1 MGVEV
6 APQPI
11 LGPIMRFAVESDLD
25 YEVKSPTVFV
35 LNVEASALHR
45 QRIIREKLTLTP
57 AYAIERFAEDEG
69 GSRFLRVTADPGPF
83 HVAYR
88 GEVEMNMIDAAP
100 ERIPEWPVGEL
111 PLDILPYLNPS
122 RFCQSDLLGRFARRE
137 FADLE
142 PGHTRVTAI
151 CNWIYEHVDYVRG
164 SSDAQTSAYDTMV
177 LRAGVCRDFAH
188 LGITFCRALNIPA
201 RFASGYAWQLDP
213 PDFHAVFEAYLGGEW
228 YLFDATRQAA
238 LQGLV
243 RIGVG
248 RDAADAAFATIYGE
262 AEFKGMSVGIERTD
276 AAIEE
281 QPTIRAVGVS

>member
-1 MGVEV
+1 
-6 APQPI
+6 
-11 LGPIMRFAVESDLD
+11 MRFAVQCSLE
-25 YEVKSPTVFV
+25 YEVKSPSVFI
-35 LNVEASALHR
+35 LNLEAAALHR
-45 QRIIREKLTLTP
+45 QRIVAETLKLTP
-57 AYAIERFAEDEG
+57 SYPIERFADDEG
-69 GSRFLRVTADPGPF
+69 GSRFFRVIAKPGRF
-83 HVAYR
+83 HVAYQS
-88 GEVEMNMIDAAP
+88 EVEVNMIEKDPAD
-100 ERIPEWPVGEL
+100 IPEVPVSDI

-137 FADLE
+137 FGDIA
-142 PGHTRVTAI
+142 PGHARVTAI
-151 CNWIYEHVDYVRG
+151 CNWIHDHVDYVRG

-201 RFASGYAWQLDP
+201 RFASGYAWRLEP

-248 RDAADAAFATIYGE
+248 RDATDAAFATIYGE
-262 AEFKGMSVGIERTD
+262 VEFKDMSVGID
-276 AAIEE
+276 AVHPGAEGE
-281 QPTIRAVGVS
+281 PTVQAVSVG